1 MADDLAV
8 TLYRRLIALYPRAF
22 RERLAE
28 SMLQTFRDAR
38 SNGRSVLALF
48 AGTAMGAAAEHISS
62 INRGPAM
69 KPAPAAF
76 LSLAL
81 LAPFI
86 AAFFVASLQIEPLHG
101 LIRDLGTSPDGRTNP
116 AGYAVQLGM
125 LLLVIAA
132 GLVSGFSVARTVRTA
147 GHPFANL
154 SNLAIAGICALLLSG
169 LAIVIVVD
177 QLPCWMGEP
186 NCD

>member
-1 MADDLAV
+1 
-8 TLYRRLIALYPRAF
+8 
-22 RERLAE
+22 
-28 SMLQTFRDAR
+28 
-38 SNGRSVLALF
+38 
-48 AGTAMGAAAEHISS
+48 
-62 INRGPAM
+62 M

-81 LAPFI
+81 LMPFV
-86 AAFFVASLQIEPLHG
+86 AAFLIASLSIEPLHG
-101 LIRDLGTSPDGRTNP
+101 VIRDLGTSPGGQTNP

-132 GLVSGFSVARTVRTA
+132 GLVSGLSVARTVKTA

-154 SNLAIAGICALLLSG
+154 PNLAISGACALLLVAFAG
-169 LAIVIVVD
+169 AVVVD